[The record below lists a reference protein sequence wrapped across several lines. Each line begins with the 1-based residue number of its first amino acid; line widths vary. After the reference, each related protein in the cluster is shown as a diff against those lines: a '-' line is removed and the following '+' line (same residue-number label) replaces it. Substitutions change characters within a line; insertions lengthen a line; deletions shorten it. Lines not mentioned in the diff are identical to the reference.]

1 MDAALHASQEDD
13 RLTLAIRNLV
23 QDRTRLLLSVAG
35 VALATMLVL
44 LLNGFVTGFNQQLST
59 YADHTP
65 GSVVALQKGG
75 RNLLVSTSLIPPAS
89 REQVRAVDGVDEA
102 IPVLLRT
109 TILELQG
116 QRRAI
121 YLVGYD
127 RALGGGPWKLTAGRE
142 PADDEIVL
150 DRVLASRHDLVVG
163 GAVRVL
169 GRTFTVSGLSDET
182 TSWMLSFAFLNKG
195 AAESLFLTPG
205 ATSLL
210 LVKPSPGVAPETVR
224 DRLRE
229 RTGLGAELKATLAE
243 NDRQFFLRY
252 FSPPIQ
258 LMAAIASLVGA
269 LVVGLVLYTAT
280 IERQREYGMLKA
292 IGARGRTLYRV
303 TLLQA
308 LAVTALGVLPG
319 VGLAFAA
326 SGIIEALRPQFS
338 NAYDARS
345 VATAIAA
352 SFVMAL
358 VATLLPTRVIAGLAP
373 ADVFRR

>member
-1 MDAALHASQEDD
+1 MATAGQDGIEAM
-13 RLTLAIRNLV
+13 TLAIRNLV

-65 GSVVALQKGG
+65 GSVVVLQKGG

-142 PADDEIVL
+142 PAADDEVVL

-163 GAVRVL
+163 GTVRIL
-169 GRTFTVSGLSDET
+169 GRSFTVSGLSDQT
-182 TSWMLSFAFLNKG
+182 TSWMLSFAFLRKG

-326 SGIIEALRPQFS
+326 SGLIEALRPQFS

-358 VATLLPTRVIAGLAP
+358 VATLLPTRVIARLAP